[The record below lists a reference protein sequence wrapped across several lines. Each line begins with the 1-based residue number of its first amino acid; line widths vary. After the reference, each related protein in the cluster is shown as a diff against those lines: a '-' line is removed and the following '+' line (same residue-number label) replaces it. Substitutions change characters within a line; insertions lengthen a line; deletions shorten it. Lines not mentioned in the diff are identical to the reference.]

1 VRIDGARAIMGK
13 SWIFGLLT
21 LTIALGLIGLL
32 AFTSESIH
40 GVVEPRGALVDPGA
54 AHAAP
59 PVEPQTGPMY
69 HGSGLLVT
77 Y

>member
-1 VRIDGARAIMGK
+1 MGK
-13 SWIFGLLT
+13 NWIFGLLT

-40 GVVEPRGALVDPGA
+40 GLVEPRATLVDPGA

-59 PVEPQTGPMY
+59 PVEPETGPMY
-69 HGSGLLVT
+69 HASGFLLT